1 MLYLCNWNLHSV
13 KWKGDFL
20 FTHVARNRWLFK
32 ATAKSDSSYLQ
43 GSTELAS
50 HALPEIAKL
59 LTDQDEMVVLEASK
73 ILHELSKKEPSCRA
87 LVANGTVVSMLI
99 QAMASTAS
107 AEIQKSLSGTLHNLS
122 NDQ

>member
-1 MLYLCNWNLHSV
+1 VGVDVFRVTTGLLKV
-13 KWKGDFL
+13 IP
-20 FTHVARNRWLFK
+20 
-32 ATAKSDSSYLQ
+32 YLQ

-59 LTDQDEMVVLEASK
+59 LTDQDETVVLEASK

-87 LVANGTVVSMLI
+87 LVANVTVVSMLI
-99 QAMASTAS
+99 QAMAATAS
-107 AEIQKSLSGTLHNLS
+107 AEIQKSLAGTMHNLS